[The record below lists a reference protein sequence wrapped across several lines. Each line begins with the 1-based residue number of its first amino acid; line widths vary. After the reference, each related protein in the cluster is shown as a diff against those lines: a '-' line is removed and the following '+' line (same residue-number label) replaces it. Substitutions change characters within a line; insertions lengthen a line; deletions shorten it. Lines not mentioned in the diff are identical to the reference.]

1 MTFSADAT
9 ATDPSSAFPKHWEAL
24 TRSSTP
30 VTSRNDKTKVKTPA
44 YHSRVPGANHPPVS
58 IRRKTHAST
67 LPIQNASNCYCFSPT
82 LHTCPSINHHHLPR
96 HTFIEREKNTSMSD
110 LFASTRCSSLHISPT
125 LLLPMPCPFV
135 RRNLKPMA
143 AVERAT

>member
-30 VTSRNDKTKVKTPA
+30 VTSRNDKTKVKAPA

-82 LHTCPSINHHHLPR
+82 LHTCPSINHHHFTPIHLHQR
-96 HTFIEREKNTSMSD
+96 KHLDERFICIDQVQFLAYLTD
-110 LFASTRCSSLHISPT
+110 IIAAL
-125 LLLPMPCPFV
+125 PCPFV